1 MADKNF
7 KVKKNIQVTDL
18 AVAGPVTV
26 DASGILASSSAL
38 AVNLGGT
45 GQTSAS
51 AAFDALVPSQTS
63 NANKLLGTDGT
74 SVSWVSPG
82 IAYQTS
88 APDNPVTGQL
98 WVDSDET
105 GDSLDPYI
113 IRRKTITATAGQTV
127 FTTDV
132 VFTDGYE
139 QIYYNGV
146 LLVRTTDYTT
156 NGSTNTVTLLQGAS
170 AGDTVEI
177 ISSTPINLVNTIT
190 SSGGTITSPNA
201 TTIPLTIAGVSSQTA
216 NLLDIKNSVGE
227 IRHEFRPNGSVIVRA
242 TGPDQASFAIERYTD
257 DVAVLALKSF
267 GGTIASPTAK
277 TNNGARIGM
286 IAAEG
291 YDGTANP
298 SAARIQFFVDGVVST
313 GNVPGAIGFNTA
325 PVGGGHT
332 ERMRITSAGNVG
344 IGYIAPN
351 SPLEVRST
359 DKVVDSLGT
368 MFAVSNDFGIN
379 KGGSLA
385 FGGVFS
391 SDNNQTNTT
400 AYAQIS
406 GRKNNATS
414 SDYAGY
420 MAFATR
426 VNGGAITE
434 RMRITHD
441 GNVLINKASNTYG
454 TLDVN
459 GAFHASSNY
468 NGNVPGYSDGLL
480 IVQNSIN
487 GAAEITYSHGNP
499 AYAVNGGH
507 RFIQKTGA
515 STARTLMYMRGDG
528 FVGIGKDN
536 PSNKLDVD
544 GNVTANGFY
553 GPLLGGVNVGTAA
566 ANTVFSA
573 NTDTKIANLA
583 PLGDGLFALTVT
595 WGYGD
600 NNAGGQLY
608 WSTSFGGIVGLISNG
623 AGSYFNGSPANQI
636 TMSAT
641 QHHRNAVTLPTFF
654 LKSDATSGAYG
665 NLCLYIRFPEI
676 TKISDVTVFG
686 KRVA

>member
-26 DASGILASSSAL
+26 DSSGVLASSSAL
-38 AVNLGGT
+38 PVNLGGT

-51 AAFDALVPSQTS
+51 AAFDALLPTQTN

-74 SVSWVSPG
+74 SASWVSPG

-156 NGSTNTVTLLQGAS
+156 SGGTNTVTLLQGAS

-177 ISSTPINLVNTIT
+177 ISSTPINLVNNATLNENTFIGAQTIENNISFRTPNNGIITGGT
-190 SSGGTITSPNA
+190 SVQNGLNGDFLLIQRSSAGVDAGIHFRGGSGG
-201 TTIPLTIAGVSSQTA
+201 
-216 NLLDIKNSVGE
+216 
-227 IRHEFRPNGSVIVRA
+227 
-242 TGPDQASFAIERYTD
+242 AIDWSIYN
-257 DVAVLALKSF
+257 K
-267 GGTIASPTAK
+267 G
-277 TNNGARIGM
+277 TNNNLVFRKDDQGEPLVIT
-286 IAAEG
+286 
-291 YDGTANP
+291 DGG
-298 SAARIQFFVDGVVST
+298 S
-313 GNVPGAIGFNTA
+313 
-325 PVGGGHT
+325 
-332 ERMRITSAGNVG
+332 VG
-344 IGYIAPN
+344 IGYSAPN
-351 SPLEVRST
+351 SPLEVRSSNKTT
-359 DKVVDSLGT
+359 DSFGT
-368 MFAVSNDFGIN
+368 IFAASNNFSQDN
-379 KGGSLA
+379 GGSISM
-385 FGGVFS
+385 GGVFT
-391 SDNNQTNTT
+391 SDNNQSNISP
-400 AYAQIS
+400 YVQIS
-406 GRKNNATS
+406 GRKENATS
-414 SDYAGY
+414 GNYAGY
-420 MAFATR
+420 MAFSTR
-426 VNGGAITE
+426 ANGGGITE
-434 RMRITHD
+434 KMRITSAGNIGIGMSSPGQKLEVA
-441 GNVLINKASNTYG
+441 GNVVAT
-454 TLDVN
+454 
-459 GAFHASSNY
+459 
-468 NGNVPGYSDGLL
+468 GY
-480 IVQNSIN
+480 
-487 GAAEITYSHGNP
+487 
-499 AYAVNGGH
+499 
-507 RFIQKTGA
+507 
-515 STARTLMYMRGDG
+515 
-528 FVGIGKDN
+528 
-536 PSNKLDVD
+536 
-544 GNVTANGFY
+544 Y

-566 ANTVFSA
+566 ANTVFAA

-608 WSTSFGGIVGLISNG
+608 WATSFGGIVGLISNG
-623 AGSYFNGSPANQI
+623 AGAYFNGSPANQI

-654 LKSDATSGAYG
+654 LKSDSTSGGYG

>member
-26 DASGILASSSAL
+26 DSSGVLASSSAL
-38 AVNLGGT
+38 PVNLGGT

-51 AAFDALVPSQTS
+51 AAFDALLPTQTN
-63 NANKLLGTDGT
+63 NANKLLGTNGT
-74 SVSWVSPG
+74 SASWVSPG

-156 NGSTNTVTLLQGAS
+156 SGGTNTFTLLQGAS

-177 ISSTPINLVNTIT
+177 ISSTPINLVN
-190 SSGGTITSPNA
+190 NA
-201 TTIPLTIAGVSSQTA
+201 TLNANTFIGAQIIDVSQSSSLGLVINSSVGDPLQVNRYAGPSGVISRTA
-216 NLLDIKNSVGE
+216 NGSISVPTPVLLNE
-227 IRHEFRPNGSVIVRA
+227 R
-242 TGPDQASFAIERYTD
+242 FAFY
-257 DVAVLALKSF
+257 L
-267 GGTIASPTAK
+267 
-277 TNNGARIGM
+277 GA
-286 IAAEG
+286 G
-291 YDGTANP
+291 YDGTSYIN
-298 SAARIQFFVDGVVST
+298 SAGMNMHAAENLTPTARGSFITFDT
-313 GNVPGAIGFNTA
+313 TNIGAA
-325 PVGGGHT
+325 SRT
-332 ERMRITSAGNVG
+332 EKLRITSSGNVG
-344 IGYIAPN
+344 IGYTAPN

-359 DKVVDSLGT
+359 SRAFDSFGT
-368 MFAVSNDFGIN
+368 ILAASNDFGIN
-379 KGGSLA
+379 NGGSISL
-385 FGGVFS
+385 GGVFT

-400 AYAQIS
+400 AYAQVS
-406 GRKNNATS
+406 GRKLNSTS
-414 SDYAGY
+414 GDYAGY

-426 VNGGAITE
+426 INTGALTE

-441 GNVLINKASNTYG
+441 GGVLIGKTSNLYG

-459 GAFHASSNY
+459 GSFHTSSNF
-468 NGNVPGYSDGLL
+468 NGNVPSYGDGLT
-480 IVQNSIN
+480 IAQNVIS

-499 AYAVNGGH
+499 TYAVNGGH

-515 STARTLMYMRGDG
+515 STARSLMYLRGDG
-528 FVGIGKDN
+528 NVGIGKDS
-536 PSNKLDVD
+536 PSYKLDVD
-544 GNVTANGFY
+544 GNVNATGYY
-553 GPLLGGVNVGTAA
+553 GPLLGGVNVTTAA
-566 ANTVFSA
+566 ANTVFAA

-608 WSTSFGGIVGLISNG
+608 WATSFGGIVGLISNG
-623 AGSYFNGSPANQI
+623 VGAYFNGSPANQI

-641 QHHRNAVTLPTFF
+641 QHHRNAATLPTFF
-654 LKSDATSGAYG
+654 LKSDTTSGAYG

>member
-26 DASGILASSSAL
+26 DSSGILASSSAL

-51 AAFDALVPSQTS
+51 AAFDALVPSQTN
-63 NANKLLGTDGT
+63 NANKLLGTNGT

-156 NGSTNTVTLLQGAS
+156 SGGTNTVTLLQGAS

-190 SSGGTITSPNA
+190 SSGGTITAPNA
-201 TTIPLTIAGVSSQTA
+201 STIPLTIAGVASQTA
-216 NLLDIKNSVGE
+216 NLLQLNNSSGQLV
-227 IRHEFRPNGSVIVRA
+227 
-242 TGPDQASFAIERYTD
+242 T
-257 DVAVLALKSF
+257 
-267 GGTIASPTAK
+267 
-277 TNNGARIGM
+277 RI
-286 IAAEG
+286 
-291 YDGTANP
+291 NP
-298 SAARIQFFVDGVVST
+298 SGFISTGDGINSLLEGNAANLTRPINLAGSTATLRVWRTSSGDPAYEMISGTDYAGGPASTSNTWWDFYTNLDNFYIRRRTGNTGSQYLAITST
-313 GNVPGAIGFNTA
+313 GNVG
-325 PVGGGHT
+325 
-332 ERMRITSAGNVG
+332 M
-344 IGYIAPN
+344 GYTAPN

-359 DKVVDSLGT
+359 NKVLDSFGT
-368 MFAVSNDFGIN
+368 IFAASNDFGIN
-379 KGGSLA
+379 NGGSISL
-385 FGGVFS
+385 GGTFT

-414 SDYAGY
+414 GDYAGY

-426 VNGGAITE
+426 IHTGALTE

-441 GNVLINKASNTYG
+441 GGVLIGKTSNLYG
-454 TLDVN
+454 TLDVS
-459 GAFHASSNY
+459 GSFHVSSNY

-480 IVQNSIN
+480 VVQNSIN

-499 AYAVNGGH
+499 TFAANGGH
-507 RFIQKTGA
+507 RFVQKTGA
-515 STARTLMYMRGDG
+515 LTARSLMYLRGDG
-528 FVGIGKDN
+528 NVGIGKDS
-536 PSNKLDVD
+536 PAYKLDVD
-544 GNVTANGFY
+544 GNVNATGYY

-566 ANTVFSA
+566 ANTVFAA

-608 WSTSFGGIVGLISNG
+608 WATSFGGIVGLISNG
-623 AGSYFNGSPANQI
+623 TGGYFNGSPANQI

-654 LKSDATSGAYG
+654 LKSDSTSGAYG

-676 TKISDVTVFG
+676 TRISDVTVFG

>member
-26 DASGILASSSAL
+26 DSSGILSSSSAL
-38 AVNLGGT
+38 PVNLGGT

-51 AAFDALVPSQTS
+51 AAFDALVPSQTN
-63 NANKLLGTDGT
+63 NANKLLGTNGT

-88 APDNPVTGQL
+88 APDSPVTGQL

-156 NGSTNTVTLLQGAS
+156 SGSTNTVTLLQGAS

-190 SSGGTITSPNA
+190 SSGGTITAPNA
-201 TTIPLTIAGVSSQTA
+201 STIPLTIAGVSSQTA
-216 NLLDIKNSVGE
+216 NLLQLNNSSGQLV
-227 IRHEFRPNGSVIVRA
+227 
-242 TGPDQASFAIERYTD
+242 T
-257 DVAVLALKSF
+257 
-267 GGTIASPTAK
+267 
-277 TNNGARIGM
+277 RI
-286 IAAEG
+286 
-291 YDGTANP
+291 NP
-298 SAARIQFFVDGVVST
+298 SGFIST
-313 GNVPGAIGFNTA
+313 GDGINSLLGGSADNLTRPINLAGSTATLRVWRTSSGDPAYEMISGTDYAGGPASVSNTWWDFYTNLDNFYIRRRTGGAGSQYLA
-325 PVGGGHT
+325 
-332 ERMRITSAGNVG
+332 ITSAGNVG
-344 IGYIAPN
+344 IGYTAPN

-359 DKVVDSLGT
+359 SKAVDSLGT
-368 MFAVSNDFGIN
+368 MFAVSNDFGID
-379 KGGSLA
+379 KGGSLS

-406 GRKNNATS
+406 GRKTNATS

-426 VNGGAITE
+426 INGGAITE

-441 GNVLINKASNTYG
+441 GGVLIGKTSNLYG
-454 TLDVN
+454 TLDVS
-459 GAFHASSNY
+459 GSFHVSSNY
-468 NGNVPGYSDGLL
+468 NGNVPGYGDGLV
-480 IVQNSIN
+480 IAQNVIN
-487 GAAEITYSHGNP
+487 GAAEITFSHGNP
-499 AYAVNGGH
+499 AFASNGGH

-528 FVGIGKDN
+528 FIGIGKDN
-536 PSNKLDVD
+536 PTNKLDVD
-544 GNVTANGFY
+544 GNVTASGFY
-553 GPLLGGVNVGTAA
+553 GPLLGGVNVTTAA
-566 ANTVFSA
+566 ANTVFAA

-600 NNAGGQLY
+600 NNAGTQLY
-608 WSTSFGGIVGLISNG
+608 WATSFGGIVGLISNG
-623 AGSYFNGSPANQI
+623 AGAYFNGSPANQV

-676 TKISDVTVFG
+676 TRISDVTVFG